1 MKVYLAVV
9 IGGFFGSM
17 LRYGIGLILPNIDY
31 SSFPWATFF
40 VNISGAFLLTYILFH
55 PMIQSKLDQVVITGI
70 TTGLIGAYTTFSAI
84 TVEIIMLSKENF
96 VLAIIYI
103 FSTLLFGLFSSFLG
117 YKFASRRVIE

>member
-9 IGGFFGSM
+9 IGGFFGSI
-17 LRYGIGLILPNIDY
+17 LRYGIGLLLPNIDY
-31 SSFPWATFF
+31 SGFPWATFA

-117 YKFASRRVIE
+117 YKYATRRVMD

>member
-1 MKVYLAVV
+1 MKVYFAVV

-55 PMIQSKLDQVVITGI
+55 PMIQSNFDQVVITGI

-96 VLAIIYI
+96 ILAIIYI
-103 FSTLLFGLFSSFLG
+103 FSTLLFGLLSSFLG
-117 YKFASRRVIE
+117 YKYASRRVID

>member
-31 SSFPWATFF
+31 SSFSWATFF

-55 PMIQSKLDQVVITGI
+55 PMIQSKFDQVVITGI

-117 YKFASRRVIE
+117 YKYASRRVID

>member
-31 SSFPWATFF
+31 SSFPWTTFF

-55 PMIQSKLDQVVITGI
+55 PMIQSKFDQVVITGI

-117 YKFASRRVIE
+117 YKYASRRVID

>member
-55 PMIQSKLDQVVITGI
+55 PMIQSKFDQVVITGI

-117 YKFASRRVIE
+117 YKYASRRVID